1 MTNREYAENKKNGN
15 NKIREVLISQPT
27 FTCLKSTI
35 EKLEYNVKYFQ
46 S

>member
-1 MTNREYAENKKNGN
+1 MTNREYTENKKSGN
-15 NKIREVLISQPT
+15 NKIREVLISQLT
-27 FTCLKSTI
+27 FTCSKSTI